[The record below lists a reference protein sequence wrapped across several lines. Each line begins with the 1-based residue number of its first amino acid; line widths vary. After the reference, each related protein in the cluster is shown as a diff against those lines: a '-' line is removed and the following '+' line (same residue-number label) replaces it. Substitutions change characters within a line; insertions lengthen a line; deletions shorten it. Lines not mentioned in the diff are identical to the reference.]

1 MKTSFL
7 KVMLVVT
14 ILISTLDFNLLAS
27 EMVHEFKNPAF
38 SGNGYSSHVLSI
50 NQLETQRKEKV
61 EDDEKS
67 AKAAAERAEKNKT
80 INKFITNVESR
91 IYANLSKQLVDNMF
105 GTTCDSS
112 TTTCPTSGTATVEG
126 AQIYWVKDTSTEII
140 TLTITDTDGTTSTM
154 TVPLGDFKF

>member
-1 MKTSFL
+1 MKTSMKQL
-7 KVMLVVT
+7 VLVVT

-67 AKAAAERAEKNKT
+67 AAAAAD
-80 INKFITNVESR
+80 FS
-91 IYANLSKQLVDNMF
+91 S
-105 GTTCDSS
+105 SS
-112 TTTCPTSGTATVEG
+112 TLSFLCVSN
-126 AQIYWVKDTSTEII
+126 
-140 TLTITDTDGTTSTM
+140 
-154 TVPLGDFKF
+154 

>member
-1 MKTSFL
+1 MKKL
-7 KVMLVVT
+7 MLVVT
-14 ILISTLDFNLLAS
+14 ILISTLEYNLLAS

-38 SGNGYSSHVLSI
+38 SGSGYSSHVLSI
-50 NQLETQRKEKV
+50 NQLETQREQQVK
-61 EDDEKS
+61 DDEKS

-140 TLTITDTDGTTSTM
+140 TLTITDTDGTTTTM

>member
-1 MKTSFL
+1 MKTSMKKL
-7 KVMLVVT
+7 VLVVT
-14 ILISTLDFNLLAS
+14 ILISTLEYNLLAS

-38 SGNGYSSHVLSI
+38 SGSGYSSHVLSI
-50 NQLETQRKEKV
+50 NQLETQREQQVK
-61 EDDEKS
+61 DDEKS

-140 TLTITDTDGTTSTM
+140 TLTITDVDGTTTTM

>member
-1 MKTSFL
+1 MKKL
-7 KVMLVVT
+7 MLVVT
-14 ILISTLDFNLLAS
+14 ILISTLDYNLLAS

-50 NQLETQRKEKV
+50 NQLEVQREQKV
-61 EDDEKS
+61 FDDVKS

-112 TTTCPTSGTATVEG
+112 TTTCPTSGTAEVEG

-140 TLTITDTDGTTSTM
+140 TLTITDVDGTTTTM
-154 TVPLGDFKF
+154 SVPLGDFKF